1 METKLPTNKG
11 KMGIKDIVRWV
22 VVGFFGLV
30 ILFTIIMAV
39 YRKYGG

>member
-22 VVGFFGLV
+22 LVGGFGLLLLITV
-30 ILFTIIMAV
+30 IMAV